1 MMHSLTIPFPFFPP
15 TRLFFYGLKPTPQ
28 IPSII
33 KHQDQQCRSP
43 KHFLPSHSSLAPA
56 LRCSTPRAK
65 PATRKSHHHFPHA
78 RCGYFF
84 CLCLFFTKTIIRK
97 LFTYSLRLFFH
108 RDLFLPP
115 KKLKGTSSRASRP
128 STPSHTPLRRRSR
141 TASTFSSR
149 TSRSSMSATRWR
161 RVRRPT
167 ASRNSRTSPPR
178 SSRLRTSTTTR
189 SAPRS

>member
-1 MMHSLTIPFPFFPP
+1 MMHSLTIPFPFFHP

-115 KKLKGTSSRASRP
+115 KMDNLLLPKMDFFFNHQKLFL
-128 STPSHTPLRRRSR
+128 TPENALFFYPQKW
-141 TASTFSSR
+141 TF
-149 TSRSSMSATRWR
+149 
-161 RVRRPT
+161 
-167 ASRNSRTSPPR
+167 
-178 SSRLRTSTTTR
+178 L
-189 SAPRS
+189 